1 MESLVQVPSTI
12 SVHVCVSSHFLPQ
25 GGAIGQP
32 NSERDFVGGGRAD
45 LPEDGLQPGGHGE
58 EE

>member
-1 MESLVQVPSTI
+1 M
-12 SVHVCVSSHFLPQ
+12 SSHFPPL

-32 NSERDFVGGGRAD
+32 DSERDVVRGGRAD

>member
-1 MESLVQVPSTI
+1 M
-12 SVHVCVSSHFLPQ
+12 SSHFPPL
-25 GGAIGQP
+25 GGSIGQP
-32 NSERDFVGGGRAD
+32 DSERDFVGGGRAD